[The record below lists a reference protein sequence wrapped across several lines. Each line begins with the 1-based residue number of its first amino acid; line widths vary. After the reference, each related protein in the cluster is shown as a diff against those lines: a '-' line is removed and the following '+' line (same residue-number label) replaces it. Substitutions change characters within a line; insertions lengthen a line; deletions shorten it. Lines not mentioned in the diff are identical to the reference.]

1 MGRPKKAYILCPE
14 CKGNGYHTP
23 EIDRYED
30 NEKLL
35 NVCKYCEGTGH
46 VGWQRTFE
54 GSYGDC
60 NE

>member
-1 MGRPKKAYILCPE
+1 MGRPEKVFVLCPE
-14 CKGNGYHTP
+14 CDGNGYHTP
-23 EIDRYED
+23 EINKYEN
-30 NEKLL
+30 NEKVL

-54 GSYGDC
+54 GSYGDK